1 MTSIGKKIRD
11 ARKNAGMTQ
20 VELAKAT
27 NLSRSYIGD
36 IEKDRYNPSVS
47 TLQAIAKATN
57 VPVETLLG
65 GASSAPP
72 APQKSIEAPPA
83 PQKSDGLPEL
93 NARDERDIQKRLKSM
108 LDDLDPNAGL
118 AYYNG
123 QEPMDDETRDL
134 IRAALENS
142 LRVAKQIAKAK
153 YTPKKYRKT
162 DDTAARIGKK
172 ILDASPSA
180 QMAVS
185 QIIDEDKSDEPKN
198 EK

>member
-65 GASSAPP
+65 GAAP
-72 APQKSIEAPPA
+72 APPA

-93 NARDERDIQKRLKSM
+93 NARDERDI
-108 LDDLDPNAGL
+108 
-118 AYYNG
+118 
-123 QEPMDDETRDL
+123 ERDL
-134 IRAALENS
+134 EDMLHSVAQADYKAPGDEEDTEALRAAL
-142 LRVAKQIAKAK
+142 RVAMIQAKRTAKKK
-153 YTPKKYRKT
+153 YTPRKYRK
-162 DDTAARIGKK
+162 
-172 ILDASPSA
+172 
-180 QMAVS
+180 
-185 QIIDEDKSDEPKN
+185 DK
-198 EK
+198 

>member
-57 VPVETLLG
+57 VPVETILG

-72 APQKSIEAPPA
+72 APQKS
-83 PQKSDGLPEL
+83 SSLS
-93 NARDERDIQKRLKSM
+93 ERDRTVNGGPAHASTREVHQLEKILAE
-108 LDDLDPNAGL
+108 PNL
-118 AYYNG
+118 TYNG
-123 QEPMDDETRDL
+123 VVLREQDIEKINR
-134 IRAALENS
+134 ALE
-142 LRVAKQIAKAK
+142 LAFWDAKEKNK
-153 YTPKKYRKT
+153 RKK
-162 DDTAARIGKK
+162 
-172 ILDASPSA
+172 
-180 QMAVS
+180 
-185 QIIDEDKSDEPKN
+185 
-198 EK
+198 

>member
-1 MTSIGKKIRD
+1 MGSFAQRLRD
-11 ARKNAGMTQ
+11 AMQSAGLKAVDLHERTGISKASISEYLSGNYEPKQKN
-20 VELAKAT
+20 VYRLAKALHVAPSYLMG
-27 NLSRSYIGD
+27 LSEPD
-36 IEKDRYNPSVS
+36 P
-47 TLQAIAKATN
+47 
-57 VPVETLLG
+57 
-65 GASSAPP
+65 AS
-72 APQKSIEAPPA
+72 APPA

-153 YTPKKYRKT
+153 YTPKKYR
-162 DDTAARIGKK
+162 
-172 ILDASPSA
+172 
-180 QMAVS
+180 
-185 QIIDEDKSDEPKN
+185 N
-198 EK
+198 E

>member
-65 GASSAPP
+65 GAAP
-72 APQKSIEAPPA
+72 APPA

-93 NARDERDIQKRLKSM
+93 NARDERDI
-108 LDDLDPNAGL
+108 
-118 AYYNG
+118 
-123 QEPMDDETRDL
+123 ERDL
-134 IRAALENS
+134 ADMMHSVAMANYTAPGEKEDAEALEAAL
-142 LRVAKQIAKAK
+142 RFAMVQAKRMAKKK
-153 YTPKKYRKT
+153 YTPRKYRK
-162 DDTAARIGKK
+162 
-172 ILDASPSA
+172 
-180 QMAVS
+180 
-185 QIIDEDKSDEPKN
+185 DE
-198 EK
+198 